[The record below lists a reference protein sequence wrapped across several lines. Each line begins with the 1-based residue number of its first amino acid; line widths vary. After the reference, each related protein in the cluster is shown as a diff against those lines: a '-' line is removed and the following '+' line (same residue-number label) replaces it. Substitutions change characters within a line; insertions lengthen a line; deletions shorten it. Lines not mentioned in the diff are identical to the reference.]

1 MRSMAPRRPYPTWRE
16 LAALLV
22 LEADVFESVEVEVE
36 VEVELGEKFISLIL
50 IPHRGGREMN

>member
-22 LEADVFESVEVEVE
+22 LEADELESVE

-50 IPHRGGREMN
+50 IPHRRGREMN

>member
-22 LEADVFESVEVEVE
+22 LEADVLESVEVE
-36 VEVELGEKFISLIL
+36 VEVELGEEFISLIL

>member
-36 VEVELGEKFISLIL
+36 VELGEKFISLIL

>member
-1 MRSMAPRRPYPTWRE
+1 MRSMTPRRPYPTWRE

-22 LEADVFESVEVEVE
+22 LEADVLESVEVE
-36 VEVELGEKFISLIL
+36 VEVELGEIFISLIL